1 MIRNALV
8 VFGICATIFVVFL
21 PSYLQMQ
28 ELHGKNRTYERQI
41 RELTQENE
49 ALQEERRRL
58 EEDPAYFER
67 FAREKFGIIK
77 DGEVIYRIVPSGTSG
92 TPGAEAANVNALAAK
107 PDKPADAGGAAK
119 KAAKPAVKS
128 GTAKATAKKAPATT
142 AAKKGAAKGKTTT
155 SKAQPVKKST
165 E

>member
-8 VFGICATIFVVFL
+8 IFGICATIFVVFL

-41 RELTQENE
+41 RELGRENE
-49 ALQEERRRL
+49 ALLEERRRL

-77 DGEVIYRIVPSGTSG
+77 DGEVIYRIVPPGTPG

-107 PDKPADAGGAAK
+107 
-119 KAAKPAVKS
+119 AVQ
-128 GTAKATAKKAPATT
+128 AKATAKKGTASA

-155 SKAQPVKKST
+155 SKAPAGKTGKTGTAQPVKKST

>member
-77 DGEVIYRIVPSGTSG
+77 DGEVIYRIVPPG
-92 TPGAEAANVNALAAK
+92 TPGVEAASVNAVA
-107 PDKPADAGGAAK
+107 PKPADDSGAAK